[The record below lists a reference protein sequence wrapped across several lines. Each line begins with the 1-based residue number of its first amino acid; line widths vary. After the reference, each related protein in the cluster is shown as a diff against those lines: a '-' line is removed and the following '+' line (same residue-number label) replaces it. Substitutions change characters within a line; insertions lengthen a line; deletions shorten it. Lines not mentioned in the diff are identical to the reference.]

1 MFKRIRQLHI
11 SLAAKCQ
18 LLFGAAVVLIIA
30 AALLVPWQRMEQLME
45 QMNERTAKTLADWAE
60 ADHVAKQMEAK
71 SLEPAT
77 RPATGP
83 STAPAFAGRERAVV
97 NLILVKRVP
106 KGLSRFESKALDDFK
121 KNADVETV
129 SKRQESKEGVTSFKY
144 ARALMAQQKCM
155 SCHSEDVQ
163 KGELGGR
170 ANPPLLGM
178 VSIEIPYQ
186 VDAMQVFLNRIFIFL
201 AGTLAGTLAIIV
213 FYLITTRL
221 ILGPVRV
228 LQETAEKVS
237 KGDLNIRSDI
247 STGDEFQQLS
257 ETFNR
262 MLANLKAGED
272 QLRAINKS
280 LDLKLGQLEES
291 NVALYESNR
300 LKNEFLANVSHEL
313 RTPLNS
319 ILGFADLLK
328 DAAVTTD
335 PKNARYLQNIIT
347 SGKHLLELITDLL
360 DLAKIE
366 AGRME
371 VRSEPLSLTDL
382 FEGLTSII
390 KPLSEKKD
398 LSIVASVGRDV
409 PIMQT
414 DPAKLQQVL
423 YNFLSNAIKFSP
435 VAGRIDVKAERFEED
450 NVRIS
455 VSDQGP
461 GIELE
466 KQNLIF
472 EKFRQIDGSVTR
484 QHSGTGLGLAISKE
498 LTQLMGGS
506 IGVMSRPN
514 EGATF
519 WVILPVKIA
528 ASTPFTTESS
538 AVGKSG

>member
-11 SLAAKCQ
+11 SLASKCQ
-18 LLFGAAVVLIIA
+18 LLFGAAVVLIIS
-30 AALLVPWQRMEQLME
+30 AALFVPWQRMEQLME
-45 QMNERTAKTLADWAE
+45 QMNERTAKTLAEWAE
-60 ADHVAKQMEAK
+60 ADHVARQMEAR
-71 SLEPAT
+71 SMEPAT

-97 NLILVKRVP
+97 NLILLKNPP
-106 KGLSRFESKALDDFK
+106 KGLSRFETRALEDFK
-121 KNADVETV
+121 KNAEAETV
-129 SKRQESKEGVTSFKY
+129 SKRQESKDGVTSFRY
-144 ARALMAQQKCM
+144 ARALLAQQKCM

-163 KGELGGR
+163 HGESGTH

-201 AGTLAGTLAIIV
+201 AGLVAGTLAIIV

-221 ILGPVRV
+221 ILEPVRV
-228 LQETAEKVS
+228 LQVTAEKVS

-257 ETFNR
+257 ETFNT

-272 QLRAINKS
+272 QLRSINKS

-291 NVALYESNR
+291 NVSLYESNR

-328 DAAVTTD
+328 DAAVTSD

-347 SGKHLLELITDLL
+347 SGKHLLALITDLL

-366 AGRME
+366 AGKME
-371 VRSEPLSLTDL
+371 VRAEPLSLSDL
-382 FEGLTSII
+382 FEGLISII
-390 KPLSEKKD
+390 KPLAEKKE
-398 LSIVASVGRDV
+398 LSIVATVGRDV

-435 VAGRIDVKAERFEED
+435 TSGRIDVKAERFEED

-455 VSDQGP
+455 VSDLGP

-466 KQNLIF
+466 KQSLIF

-519 WVILPVKIA
+519 WVILPVRIPA
-528 ASTPFTTESS
+528 TTPFASESS
-538 AVGKSG
+538 AVGKS